1 MLSAILSPTS
11 VREQSYKLGF
21 PSNRVRRQVLR
32 CLHLHYAFC
41 RYRGYVR
48 SAPQAFY
55 VLSFSRCFRRVPC
68 DMRINNST
76 CRTNF
81 AFFRRFCMPIQKIS
95 RKKSF
100 RSVRIVSPRTNY
112 LPVLPKPP
120 PPLSLSSSLSVIST
134 DSYTQGSMT
143 SCDILSPRCT

>member
-1 MLSAILSPTS
+1 MHSVISSPTS
-11 VREQSYKLGF
+11 DRERSYTLGF
-21 PSNRVRRQVLR
+21 PSNRVQQQVLQ
-32 CLHLHYAFC
+32 CLHLHHAFC

-48 SAPQAFY
+48 STLQAFY
-55 VLSFSRCFRRVPC
+55 VPAFSRYSRRVPC
-68 DMRINNST
+68 DRRTNNST
-76 CRTNF
+76 CRTIF
-81 AFFRRFCMPIQKIS
+81 VAFRRFCMPILKIS